1 MPLDEVAVFI
11 SENGHL
17 PNVPSA
23 DCMVEEGMDVV
34 KTNAMLLEKIEELTL
49 HVIVQN
55 ERLERAERMIA
66 ELTARLAAKQN

>member
-1 MPLDEVAVFI
+1 
-11 SENGHL
+11 
-17 PNVPSA
+17 
-23 DCMVEEGMDVV
+23 MDVV